1 MSLPSIR
8 SVLGIVEPPL
18 PGFNFYVD
26 FDAPNV
32 TTLQALQIAAMAA
45 GGFAEAKGL
54 GAELEVMAYPE
65 GGVNDF
71 VHQLPVRHSWGRIT
85 LRRGVVRDLALWS
98 WYEAGL
104 TGSLGA
110 RRNGAIT
117 LCDERG
123 LPAMRWAFRDGLAAK
138 WFGPELNAAT
148 GAVAIDGIEIVHQ
161 GLELQPGAGIAGA
174 VIGLAGIAG

>member
-1 MSLPSIR
+1 VSLPS
-8 SVLGIVEPPL
+8 LGNAVALIESPL
-18 PGFNFYVD
+18 PAYNFFVD
-26 FDAPNV
+26 FDAPSL
-32 TTLQALQIAAMAA
+32 TTLQAIGIAVMAA

-85 LRRGVVRDLALWS
+85 LRRGVVRDAALWS
-98 WYEAGL
+98 WYQAGL
-104 TGSLGA
+104 VGSLGA

-117 LCDERG
+117 LCDDKG
-123 LPAMRWAFRDGLAAK
+123 LPALRWAFRDGLAAK
-138 WFGPELNAAT
+138 WFGPELNA
-148 GAVAIDGIEIVHQ
+148 GQSNVAIDGIEIVHQ
-161 GLELQPGAGIAGA
+161 GLELQPGAGVVGA